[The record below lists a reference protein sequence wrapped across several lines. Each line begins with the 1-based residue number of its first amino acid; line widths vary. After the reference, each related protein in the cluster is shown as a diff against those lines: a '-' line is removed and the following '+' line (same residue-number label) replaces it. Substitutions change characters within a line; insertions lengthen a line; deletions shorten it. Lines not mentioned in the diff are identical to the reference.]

1 MTVWLFKKIELNQV
15 MEHVIMEA
23 VCLARLGRPN
33 EKLFLKYMQ
42 SIFYV

>member
-1 MTVWLFKKIELNQV
+1 MTVWLFKKIERNQG
-15 MEHVIMEA
+15 MELVIIEV

-42 SIFYV
+42 SIFYI